1 MSLPKRIEEA
11 RFDHNGRPIRVLWES
26 TPALYSAIF
35 ENEYDGAPDSN
46 CPMGF
51 GREMPEAV
59 ADLIEQDEE
68 REPSRPATYGSEG

>member
-1 MSLPKRIEEA
+1 MTKRIEEA
-11 RFDHNGRPIRVLWES
+11 RFDHHGRPIRVSWES

-51 GREMPEAV
+51 GREMSDAV
-59 ADLIEQDEE
+59 ADLIEQDAE
-68 REPSRPATYGSEG
+68 RSDATPLTS